1 MSTIKNVGGACGK
14 STAIAPLASILLSC
28 SLSSF
33 VAAQALAD
41 LSPVTAPMLETIVV
55 TASGSANTLADTAA
69 SVGVISEVDVEE
81 VNPTHTGELMNRIP
95 GVNIVQLGSGGSG
108 VMAAIRQPVSTSPV
122 YLYLEKGVPTRA
134 AGLFIVMHRP
144 RSCMPIANVSMG

>member
-1 MSTIKNVGGACGK
+1 MPTIKTAVGACGK
-14 STAIAPLASILLSC
+14 STAVTLLAAILLIC
-28 SLSSF
+28 SLSPY

-41 LSPVTAPMLETIVV
+41 LSPVAALMLETIVV
-55 TASGSANTLADTAA
+55 TASGSSNTLADTAA
-69 SVGVISEVDVEE
+69 SVGVISEVEIED
-81 VNPTHTGELMNRIP
+81 VNPRHAGELMNRIP

-122 YLYLEKGVPTRA
+122 YLYLENGVPTRA

-144 RSCMPIANVSMG
+144 RSCMPVANVSMG

>member
-1 MSTIKNVGGACGK
+1 MSTIKTAGGACGK
-14 STAIAPLASILLSC
+14 SRAVTPLGAILLSC
-28 SLSSF
+28 SLSPY
-33 VAAQALAD
+33 VAAQVLAD
-41 LSPVTAPMLETIVV
+41 LSPAIAPMLETIVV
-55 TASGSANTLADTAA
+55 TASGSANTLADKAA
-69 SVGVISEVDVEE
+69 SVGVISEVEE
-81 VNPTHTGELMNRIP
+81 VNATHPGELMNRIP

-122 YLYLEKGVPTRA
+122 YLYLENGVPTRA